1 VISVPIG
8 VANPWGTLSSL
19 SLLLLLVFFVDATIT
34 VWRGG
39 NRRRALFVGGS
50 MIFGAILAWH
60 VPLVIWGVIETPFFL
75 CFAYSGIGC
84 GRLRAGTKIYL
95 APAACG
101 WLCCS
106 CVRVSG
112 RVSSAI

>member
-75 CFAYSGIGC
+75 CFAYSGIVAAMGYELSNDMA
-84 GRLRAGTKIYL
+84 RTVQL
-95 APAACG
+95 ACE
-101 WLCCS
+101 LE
-106 CVRVSG
+106 
-112 RVSSAI
+112 AIKDST